1 MRRAGRW
8 MILLPLTAM
17 ALLSLAAF
25 IAYAFHQSYAMLGLA
40 PLFLMIMIPGAIL
53 WLAGWILDGFAKDT
67 H

>member
-1 MRRAGRW
+1 
-8 MILLPLTAM
+8 M